1 MSEAEVIKIKEQSK
15 IDQKFNI
22 ATGLKTASQIP
33 SEYFLK
39 KSTIAMEDS
48 SQFAQI
54 DYSPPPFKS
63 DTNYYSLFWRSYV
76 QNEKILSEIQ
86 EVS

>member
-1 MSEAEVIKIKEQSK
+1 MSEAEIIKNKEQDK

-33 SEYFLK
+33 AEYFLK

-48 SQFAQI
+48 SKFAEI
-54 DYSPPPFKS
+54 DYIPPPFKS

-76 QNEKILSEIQ
+76 
-86 EVS
+86 